1 MPFTW
6 PGHNPERWAR
16 APQLQPRES
25 HVLSAR
31 PLGYSMVLVVT
42 TLILVPVSMAAEAGT
57 VVGRLIS
64 RLKANKSGGVMKDYP
79 IGVRN

>member
-1 MPFTW
+1 MPFLQS
-6 PGHNPERWAR
+6 GHNPEQAAR
-16 APQLQPRES
+16 PPGRQPRES

-57 VVGRLIS
+57 VVGRP
-64 RLKANKSGGVMKDYP
+64 N
-79 IGVRN
+79 